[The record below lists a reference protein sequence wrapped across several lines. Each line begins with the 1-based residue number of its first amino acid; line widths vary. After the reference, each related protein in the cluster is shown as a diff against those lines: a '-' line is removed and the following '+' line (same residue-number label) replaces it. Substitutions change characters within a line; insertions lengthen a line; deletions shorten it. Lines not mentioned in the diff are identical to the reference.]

1 MMNGLGLI
9 GTLVVGALAGW
20 LASKIM
26 NNQGSLVRNVILGV
40 VGGIVGRLVLGIV
53 AISGSGFFGNLIV
66 SAIGACI
73 VIWLVNSIT
82 KK

>member
-26 NNQGSLVRNVILGV
+26 DNQGGLIRNIILGI
-40 VGGIVGRLVLGIV
+40 VGGIVGR
-53 AISGSGFFGNLIV
+53 
-66 SAIGACI
+66 
-73 VIWLVNSIT
+73 
-82 KK
+82 